1 MMAAIFI
8 VVVLTALG
16 AFIMSVS
23 TNQQIGSAMDVQGV
37 RVYQAAR
44 SGIDWGLFQQL
55 QAASCVATSS
65 FVPPAPTLSGFT
77 VTVTC
82 TATVDANNGPTMY
95 LVRSVACNQPSAG
108 ACPNTADPGAN
119 YLERLLEVTF

>member
-55 QAASCVATSS
+55 QAASCVAASS

-82 TATVDANNGPTMY
+82 TATVDANNGPIMY

-108 ACPNTADPGAN
+108 ACPNTVAPGAN